1 MQVLDFIHCV
11 SVAARIV
18 KKKKKKALVTGDTC
32 TIECPW
38 LFCIFNISNDNT

>member
-18 KKKKKKALVTGDTC
+18 KKKKKSTGHWC
-32 TIECPW
+32 YVHHRMPMVI
-38 LFCIFNISNDNT
+38 LYI

>member
-18 KKKKKKALVTGDTC
+18 KKKKSTGHWC
-32 TIECPW
+32 YVHHRMPMVI
-38 LFCIFNISNDNT
+38 LYI

>member
-18 KKKKKKALVTGDTC
+18 KKKSTGVMC
-32 TIECPW
+32 NIECPW
-38 LFCIFNISNDNT
+38 LFCIFNISNDNM

>member
-18 KKKKKKALVTGDTC
+18 KKKSTGHWC
-32 TIECPW
+32 YVHHRMPMVI
-38 LFCIFNISNDNT
+38 LYI

>member
-18 KKKKKKALVTGDTC
+18 KKNNKTLVTGVTC